1 METKLDRLSKRYGR
15 VRALDGVS
23 LGFGKGEIV
32 AVLGL
37 NGAGKTTLLRVL
49 SGLVAP
55 SSGRVFYD
63 GVEFAPSDL
72 ALKRRLMFLPD
83 FPLFYPGMTPLRH
96 IGMALRLYGRST
108 DGVEDLVVELLNDF
122 DISRLAWSRLDTLSR
137 GQLYKA
143 VLVGMMVLD
152 PDLWILDEPFASG
165 MDPVGLA
172 RFKQRVR
179 SAAKRGRTIVYST
192 QIVEVNEGFADKLLV
207 LDGGKVVAFGSLEDI
222 RGMASGGGKGVLF
235 ELFSKLGGGG

>member
-1 METKLDRLSKRYGR
+1 M
-15 VRALDGVS
+15 
-23 LGFGKGEIV
+23 
-32 AVLGL
+32 
-37 NGAGKTTLLRVL
+37 
-49 SGLVAP
+49 
-55 SSGRVFYD
+55 
-63 GVEFAPSDL
+63 
-72 ALKRRLMFLPD
+72 
-83 FPLFYPGMTPLRH
+83 
-96 IGMALRLYGRST
+96 
-108 DGVEDLVVELLNDF
+108 VELLNDF